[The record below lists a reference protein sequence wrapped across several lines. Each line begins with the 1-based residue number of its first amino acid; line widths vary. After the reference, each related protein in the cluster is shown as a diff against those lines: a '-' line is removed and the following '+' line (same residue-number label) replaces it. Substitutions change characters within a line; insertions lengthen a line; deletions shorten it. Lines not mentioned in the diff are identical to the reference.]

1 MPFKATDELSRWI
14 MPRVIRRINI
24 DCNAYFMEATRA
36 CRFRIY
42 PDDKR
47 QNEIDE
53 RLVLAKEFYNLLFLK
68 EQ

>member
-1 MPFKATDELSRWI
+1 

-36 CRFRIY
+36 YKFRIY

-53 RLVLAKEFYNLLFLK
+53 RLVLAKEFYNLLLERTIKSPFFM
-68 EQ
+68 